1 MGALVGLL
9 MLSCL
14 MSASLGPLV
23 HVADASEVG
32 ESQTGDGGVDDTEL
46 GATEESGSG
55 LTNDDESL
63 VGEDDPVIEKGAPS
77 EDASPSGVDASSESE
92 DEPKGP
98 PNPTHMWSPENMPED
113 YSIMLFSSIAPYWAT
128 NNGQK
133 AFYDGYGALYASP
146 ALKVIDVSEHNG
158 PNIDWD
164 AVARGGV
171 DAAILRIGWG
181 DGGEDLYFE
190 RNVAEV
196 RRVGLP
202 YGVYL
207 YSYAYD
213 ANFARGEANATAD
226 LLDRYNCKDLSLP
239 IYYDIE
245 KFSTWEGHAAPSDPG
260 TYEQI
265 ISTYIDTMA
274 ARGYTNVHVY
284 TYRSY
289 LQNELNSTYIWQRT
303 SWIAEYGPR
312 LNVTNDDYSGQYGW
326 QYTSTGSVSGVS
338 GNVDISAFS
347 ASGSFGALD
356 VTSLPLAP
364 QITDGGVYYI
374 DSLLKPS
381 SSVDITWGSVESG
394 ARTHLYSYN
403 KSDAQKF
410 EFVAQGGGS
419 YAIRNVNSG
428 LVLDVQNAVAGNGA
442 VVQQYA
448 SNGSD
453 AQRWFIRDS
462 GNGYYIQSALGNWV
476 LDINGASTADGA
488 SITLYT
494 PNGSDAQKFMLASA
508 NAGLVPTGD
517 TVKIVSATNPG
528 LVFDIENGATGNL
541 ARLQIYTDNGSDAQS
556 FCFAEVG
563 NGLYTITS
571 SVSNRLIEVSSGLTA
586 DGSAVAQYDAN
597 GTISQS
603 WAVRDHGSGTFA
615 LLNAKSGK
623 AIDVPSASM
632 QSGNKLQIYT
642 PNGSSAQLWR
652 IEDTTT
658 SRERLDAL
666 AGQGRGVLVDGG
678 SYVIQSA
685 KDTSQVFDV
694 QWGSLS
700 NGANVWL
707 YGSNST
713 SAQRWTVSIDDT
725 GYVTLTNELTGKV
738 LDVANAC
745 IANYA
750 NVQQWESNGTWSQ
763 KWIPVKNSDGS
774 ITLLSALAEGYALD
788 LNGGATSDMTNVQLY
803 QANSSDAQ
811 KFKFEPASP
820 ILEDGVYTIESAL
833 NRRMALDVQ
842 WASKDDGANVWL
854 YESNGSDAQR
864 WSVSQEVD
872 GTLKIINVASG
883 KSLDLMWGGT
893 ASGTNVWQ
901 YADNGT
907 LAQRWR
913 VIRNSDGSV
922 TLRSALAPS
931 LVLDVSNGV
940 AANESNVQVYEQNST
955 AAQNFY
961 FERVE

>member
-1 MGALVGLL
+1 MRRFRSCMTLVGTLSGLL
-9 MLSCL
+9 VISSLLSPVDIF
-14 MSASLGPLV
+14 STVTAHAEEETQV
-23 HVADASEVG
+23 VAEG
-32 ESQTGDGGVDDTEL
+32 ESLDAETDDVDELTDESLPGVDDGVAESPEEVESDAPAQDE
-46 GATEESGSG
+46 GAI
-55 LTNDDESL
+55 LD
-63 VGEDDPVIEKGAPS
+63 S
-77 EDASPSGVDASSESE
+77 EDHQD
-92 DEPKGP
+92 GP
-98 PNPTHMWSPENMPED
+98 PNPKHMWSPENMDGE
-113 YSIMLFSSIAPYWAT
+113 SGIMPLAPGPYWT
-128 NNGQK
+128 TKNGQK
-133 AFYDGYGALYASP
+133 AFYDGYGSLYASP
-146 ALKVIDVSEHNG
+146 ALKVIDVSEWQGSDIN
-158 PNIDWD
+158 WD
-164 AVARGGV
+164 AVAADGV

-181 DGGEDLYFE
+181 VGSEDRYFA
-190 RNVAEV
+190 RNLSEV
-196 RRVGLP
+196 RRMGMP

-213 ANFARGEANATAD
+213 ANFAREEANSTAD
-226 LLDRYNCKDLSLP
+226 LLDKYNCKDLSLP

-245 KFSTWEGHAAPSDPG
+245 KFNTWEGHVAPSSPKA
-260 TYEQI
+260 YEEI
-265 ISTYIDTMA
+265 VRTYIDTMA

-289 LQNELNSTYIWQRT
+289 LQNELNSTYIRQRT
-303 SWIAEYGPR
+303 SWIAEYGSR
-312 LNVTNDDYSGQYGW
+312 LNVTNSDYSGQYGW
-326 QYTSTGSVSGVS
+326 QYTDADRVNGIS
-338 GNVDISAFS
+338 GNVDMSAFS
-347 ASGSFGALD
+347 DFDSLD
-356 VTSLPLAP
+356 VTDLPLAP
-364 QITDGGVYYI
+364 QISDGVYYI

-381 SSVDITWGSVESG
+381 SSVDIAWGSVESG

-403 KSDAQKF
+403 KGDAQKF
-410 EFVAQGGGS
+410 EFVAQGDGS
-419 YAIRNVNSG
+419 YVIRNVNSG

-508 NAGLVPTGD
+508 NAHLVPTGD
-517 TVKIVSATNPG
+517 TVKIVSATNPS

-615 LLNAKSGK
+615 LLNARSGK

-666 AGQGRGVLVDGG
+666 AGQGGGVLVDGG

-713 SAQRWTVSIDDT
+713 SAQRWTASIDDT

-803 QANSSDAQ
+803 QTNSSDAQ

-820 ILEDGVYTIESAL
+820 ILEDGVYTIESVL

-864 WSVSQEVD
+864 WSVSQEAD

-922 TLRSALAPS
+922 TLRSALAPL

-940 AANESNVQVYEQNST
+940 AAKESNVQVYEQNST

>member
-46 GATEESGSG
+46 GATGESGSG
-55 LTNDDESL
+55 LTSDDESL

-92 DEPKGP
+92 DKPKGP

-265 ISTYIDTMA
+265 IRTYIDTMA

-347 ASGSFGALD
+347 ASGSFGTLD
-356 VTSLPLAP
+356 VTGLP
-364 QITDGGVYYI
+364 IVGVPTGTFYI
-374 DSLLKPS
+374 DSLLKMS
-381 SSVDITWGSVESG
+381 SSIDIKDGSKESG
-394 ARTHLYSYN
+394 ARTQLFSYN
-403 KSDAQKF
+403 KTDAQRF
-410 EFVAQGGGS
+410 EFEAQGDGT
-419 YAIRNVNSG
+419 YVIRNVGSG
-428 LVLDVQNAVAGNGA
+428 LVLDVQGAAAGNGA
-442 VVQQYA
+442 IVQQFEE
-448 SNGSD
+448 NGTP
-453 AQRWFIRDS
+453 AQKWLLRDS
-462 GNGYYIQSALGNWV
+462 GDGYYLQSMLGNWV
-476 LDINGASTADGA
+476 LDISGASTADGTN
-488 SITLYT
+488 ITLYS
-494 PNGSDAQKFMLASA
+494 PNGSAAQKFMLASA
-508 NAGLVPTGD
+508 DSDLVTEEP
-517 TVKIVSATNPG
+517 VRIASAANENF
-528 LVFDIENGATGNL
+528 VFDVEGGSKDNS
-541 ARLQIYTDNGSDAQS
+541 ARLQIFEKNNTDAQVFIFS
-556 FCFAEVG
+556 EAG
-563 NGLYTITS
+563 NGLYIIKS
-571 SVSNRLIEVSSGLTA
+571 ALSGKLVEASAGLTS
-586 DGSAVAQYDAN
+586 DGASVGQYDSNGTSAQY
-597 GTISQS
+597 
-603 WAVRDHGSGTFA
+603 WAVRNGESDTFA
-615 LLNAKSGK
+615 LLNAKCGK
-623 AIDVPSASM
+623 AIDIPSCSLFN
-632 QSGNKLQIYT
+632 GNKLNIFS
-642 PNGSSAQLWR
+642 PNNTMAQLWR
-652 IEDTTT
+652 LEPTTT
-658 SRERLDAL
+658 SRQRMDSL
-666 AGQGRGVLVDGG
+666 ASSCKGNLEKRTYFIG
-678 SYVIQSA
+678 SA
-685 KDTSQVFDV
+685 KDANQLVDV
-694 QWGSLS
+694 ACGLLS
-700 NGANVWL
+700 NGANVWI
-707 YGSNST
+707 YSSNTS
-713 SAQRWTVSIDDT
+713 SAQRWSVSIDEV

-738 LDVANAC
+738 LDVASG
-745 IANYA
+745 IAANGT
-750 NVQQWESNGTWSQ
+750 NVQQWDSNGTWSQ
-763 KWIPVKNSDGS
+763 KWIPLRNDDGS
-774 ITLLSALAEGYALD
+774 ITLLSALSEEYVLD
-788 LNGGATSDMTNVQLY
+788 LSSGQTSNMTNVQIFS
-803 QANSSDAQ
+803 ANSTDAQ
-811 KFKFEPASP
+811 KFVFRPAP
-820 ILEDGVYTIESAL
+820 DLVEDGTYEISSAI
-833 NRRMALDVQ
+833 NRSMVLDVQ
-842 WASKDDGANVWL
+842 GGSKEDGANVWL
-854 YESNGSDAQR
+854 FENNGSDAQK
-864 WSVSQEVD
+864 WGITSEPD
-872 GTLKIINVASG
+872 GSLEIMNIAS
-883 KSLDLMWGGT
+883 KKMLDLSCGGT
-893 ASGTNVWQ
+893 TSGTNVWQ

-907 LAQRWR
+907 QAQRWR
-913 VIRNSDGSV
+913 AIKNSDGSI
-922 TLRSALAPS
+922 TLRSVLAPS
-931 LVLDVSNGV
+931 LVLDVSGGV
-940 AANESNVQVYEQNST
+940 AANESNVQVYEQNAT
-955 AAQNFY
+955 AAQSFF
-961 FERVE
+961 FERAE